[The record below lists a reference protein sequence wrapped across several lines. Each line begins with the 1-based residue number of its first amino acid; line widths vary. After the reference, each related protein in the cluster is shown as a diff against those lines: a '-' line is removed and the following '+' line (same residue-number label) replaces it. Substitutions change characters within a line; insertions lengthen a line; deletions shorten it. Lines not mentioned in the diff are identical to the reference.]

1 MKPGL
6 AKILAM
12 AAVTGSAMALSA
24 SSGRAGPAAFAAP
37 AQEQQFSDADRAAF
51 LDARIAALHAGL
63 KLSPEQEKL
72 WPPVENALRTAGR
85 TAMERYQKFKN
96 APAGEN
102 LIDRL
107 RQRGENAVARGH
119 NLQAIADA
127 ATPLYASLSDEQK
140 HRLPVLMRVL
150 RPHFFHHH
158 HFAMMGTPRK
168 QWRQGWGD
176 EGGIEPEG
184 RARPGAEAR

>member
-72 WPPVENALRTAGR
+72 WPPRRKRFAHGRPDCNGEISKIQKRT
-85 TAMERYQKFKN
+85 
-96 APAGEN
+96 
-102 LIDRL
+102 
-107 RQRGENAVARGH
+107 
-119 NLQAIADA
+119 
-127 ATPLYASLSDEQK
+127 
-140 HRLPVLMRVL
+140 
-150 RPHFFHHH
+150 
-158 HFAMMGTPRK
+158 
-168 QWRQGWGD
+168 
-176 EGGIEPEG
+176 GG
-184 RARPGAEAR
+184 